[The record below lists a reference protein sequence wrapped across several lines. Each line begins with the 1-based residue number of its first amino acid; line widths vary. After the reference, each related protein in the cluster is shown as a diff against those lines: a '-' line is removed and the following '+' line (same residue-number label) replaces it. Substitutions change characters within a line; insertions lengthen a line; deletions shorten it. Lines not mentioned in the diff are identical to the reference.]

1 MVTIALSAEACE
13 AIAGEKPDPAAY
25 DTRGGGFPLV
35 LARPTKTLGRLKA
48 ARGPG
53 ESYSDAILRMPKG

>member
-25 DTRGGGFPLV
+25 DTRV
-35 LARPTKTLGRLKA
+35 A
-48 ARGPG
+48 AFRSSWRGPPRR
-53 ESYSDAILRMPKG
+53 SAA